1 VSPAPPGVLAGLL
14 PSRALLRPSLL
25 ACFGITAAVHFGTV
39 LLNTLL
45 PLHVTA
51 LGGTKTQV
59 GLLFSV
65 TTLVGMFLR
74 PLIGGWVD
82 RLGPRRVIVPGTLL
96 LLATSLAFHLAGTP
110 GAVIVLMA
118 GIGISASLIST
129 PASVHAATSG
139 PATLRGEALGT
150 YYLFSSLPI
159 AIAPPLALAMFRT
172 GGIRLGFAVVSAM
185 ALLIAALTLPLAPPP
200 AGSGPARAMP
210 RQLLSRHAYG
220 LSGVL
225 ILTTCGHSAV
235 YGFLPLYAIA
245 RGQGAALSWFFGVYS
260 VWLIL
265 CRALFRSVSDRIGRT
280 QVLAPAIGMLVIGYA
295 CLALPPSLPSLV
307 AAALCLGSGG
317 SLMYP
322 TLIALVVD
330 RAPPDER
337 GLAMGTISGAWDVGI
352 VIGSAVVGLVIE
364 KVGYGAGFA
373 TGAAGAAAGLT
384 AFLVMEHRRVVRPGR
399 ENRAHAAGRGSGRS
413 TPATG

>member
-1 VSPAPPGVLAGLL
+1 MATAPGTLGGLI
-14 PSRALLRPSLL
+14 PSRALLLPSLL
-25 ACFGITAAVHFGTV
+25 GCFGITAAVHFATV

-96 LLATSLAFHLAGTP
+96 LLATSLALQLASTP
-110 GAVIVLMA
+110 AAVVALMA
-118 GIGISASLIST
+118 GIGVSASLIST
-129 PASVHAATSG
+129 PASVHVATAGSS
-139 PATLRGEALGT
+139 AHRGEALGT

-159 AIAPPLALAMFRT
+159 AVAPPLALALFRT
-172 GGIRLGFAVVSAM
+172 GGIGPGFAVVSVM
-185 ALLIAALTLPLAPPP
+185 ALVVAAFTLLLAP
-200 AGSGPARAMP
+200 ARPAREPVRAAA
-210 RQLLSRHAYG
+210 RRLFSRHAVG

-235 YGFLPLYAIA
+235 YGFVPLHAIA
-245 RGQGAALSWFFGVYS
+245 RGQGSALAWFFGVYS

-265 CRALFRSVSDRIGRT
+265 CRALLRGVSDRVGRA
-280 QVLAPAIGMLVIGYA
+280 QVLAPAMGLVAIGYA

-317 SLMYP
+317 SLLYP

-330 RAPPDER
+330 RAPAAER
-337 GLAMGTISGAWDVGI
+337 GLAIGTISGAWDLGV
-352 VIGSAVVGLVIE
+352 VIGSAVVGVVVERI
-364 KVGYGAGFA
+364 GYGAGFA
-373 TGAAGAAAGLT
+373 VGAAAAALGL
-384 AFLVMEHRRVVRPGR
+384 AVFVVME
-399 ENRAHAAGRGSGRS
+399 RAR
-413 TPATG
+413 